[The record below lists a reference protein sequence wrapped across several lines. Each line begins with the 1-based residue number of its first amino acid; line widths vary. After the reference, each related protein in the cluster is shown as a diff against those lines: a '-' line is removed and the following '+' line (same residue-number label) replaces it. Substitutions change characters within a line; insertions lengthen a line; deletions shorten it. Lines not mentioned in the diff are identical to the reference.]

1 MFNYLFALIIYISF
15 IILIFSLKINR
26 KPGKKTIILSVMIPV
41 ISLILQIVSEWLL
54 YIVIFIFTDI
64 KSVHFTIGLIINIIE
79 ICLPFITVLLIGK
92 INGCKVNLKMVL
104 AFAAVFVL
112 LSFIL
117 KLIIL
122 NGDWLMY
129 EDEYLTDAILTGSEL
144 DLLTTGKDL
153 RILQNFLIVINA
165 VPTVLLEIFTVIKSL
180 EEKNR
185 RKSNLHQKT
194 K

>member
-1 MFNYLFALIIYISF
+1 MLNYLFALIIYISF

-26 KPGKKTIILSVMIPV
+26 KPGKKTIILTVAIPI
-41 ISLILQIVSEWLL
+41 ISLILQIVFEWIL
-54 YIVIFIFTDI
+54 YICIYLFSDVKSFYFTVGI
-64 KSVHFTIGLIINIIE
+64 IINIIE

-153 RILQNFLIVINA
+153 QILQNFLIVINA

>member
-1 MFNYLFALIIYISF
+1 MLNYLFALIIYISF

-26 KPGKKTIILSVMIPV
+26 KPGKKPIILTVAIPI
-41 ISLILQIVSEWLL
+41 ISLILQIVFEWIL
-54 YIVIFIFTDI
+54 YICIYLFSDVKSFYFTVGI
-64 KSVHFTIGLIINIIE
+64 IINIIE

-104 AFAAVFVL
+104 AFAAVFAV

-153 RILQNFLIVINA
+153 QILQNFLIVINA

>member
-1 MFNYLFALIIYISF
+1 MLNYLFALIIYISF

-26 KPGKKTIILSVMIPV
+26 KPGKKTIILSAMLPV

-64 KSVHFTIGLIINIIE
+64 KSVHFTIGIIINIIE
-79 ICLPFITVLLIGK
+79 LLLPFVTVLAIGK

-104 AFAAVFVL
+104 AFAAVFAV

-153 RILQNFLIVINA
+153 QILQNFLIVINA
-165 VPTVLLEIFTVIKSL
+165 VPTILLEIFTVIKSL

>member
-1 MFNYLFALIIYISF
+1 MLNYLLALIIYISF

-26 KPGKKTIILSVMIPV
+26 KPGKKSIILTVAIPI
-41 ISLILQIVSEWLL
+41 ISLILQIVFEWIL
-54 YIVIFIFTDI
+54 YICIYLFSDVKSFYFTVGI
-64 KSVHFTIGLIINIIE
+64 IINIIE
-79 ICLPFITVLLIGK
+79 LLLPFVTVLAIGK

-122 NGDWLMY
+122 NGYWLMY
-129 EDEYLTDAILTGSEL
+129 EDEYLTNAFLNSSEL

-153 RILQNFLIVINA
+153 QILQNFLIVINA
-165 VPTVLLEIFTVIKSL
+165 VPTVLLEIFSIIKSL
-180 EEKNR
+180 EK
-185 RKSNLHQKT
+185 KANLPKKT

>member
-104 AFAAVFVL
+104 AFATVFVL

-165 VPTVLLEIFTVIKSL
+165 VPTALLEIFTVIKSL

-185 RKSNLHQKT
+185 KKSNLHQKT

>member
-1 MFNYLFALIIYISF
+1 MLNYLFALIIYISF

-26 KPGKKTIILSVMIPV
+26 KPGKKPIILTVAIPI
-41 ISLILQIVSEWLL
+41 ISLILQIVFEWIL
-54 YIVIFIFTDI
+54 YICIYLFSDVKSFYFTVGI
-64 KSVHFTIGLIINIIE
+64 IINIIE

-104 AFAAVFVL
+104 AFAAVFAV

-129 EDEYLTDAILTGSEL
+129 EDEYLTDAILNGSEL

-153 RILQNFLIVINA
+153 QILQNFLIVINA
-165 VPTVLLEIFTVIKSL
+165 VPTVLLEIFTVINSL

-185 RKSNLHQKT
+185 KKSNLHQKT

>member
-1 MFNYLFALIIYISF
+1 MLNYLLALIIYISF

-26 KPGKKTIILSVMIPV
+26 KPGKKSIILTVAIPI
-41 ISLILQIVSEWLL
+41 ISLILQIVFEWIL
-54 YIVIFIFTDI
+54 YICIYLFSDVKSFYFTVGI
-64 KSVHFTIGLIINIIE
+64 IINIIE
-79 ICLPFITVLLIGK
+79 LLLPFVTVLAIGK

-165 VPTVLLEIFTVIKSL
+165 VPTVLLEIFTVIKSI

-185 RKSNLHQKT
+185 KKSNLHQKT

>member
-1 MFNYLFALIIYISF
+1 MLNYLFALIIYISF

-26 KPGKKTIILSVMIPV
+26 KPGKKPIILTVAIPI
-41 ISLILQIVSEWLL
+41 ISLILQIVFEWIL
-54 YIVIFIFTDI
+54 YICIYLFSDVKSFYFTVGI
-64 KSVHFTIGLIINIIE
+64 IINIIE

-122 NGDWLMY
+122 NGYWLMY
-129 EDEYLTDAILTGSEL
+129 EDEYLTNAFLNSSEL

-153 RILQNFLIVINA
+153 QILQNFLIVINA
-165 VPTVLLEIFTVIKSL
+165 VPTALLEIFTVIKSL

>member
-1 MFNYLFALIIYISF
+1 MLNYLFALIIYISF

-26 KPGKKTIILSVMIPV
+26 KPGKKPIILTVAIPI
-41 ISLILQIVSEWLL
+41 ISLILQIVFEWIL
-54 YIVIFIFTDI
+54 YICIYLFSDVKSFYFTVGI
-64 KSVHFTIGLIINIIE
+64 IINIIE
-79 ICLPFITVLLIGK
+79 ICLPFLTVLLIGE

-104 AFAAVFVL
+104 AFAAVFAV

-153 RILQNFLIVINA
+153 QILQNFLIVINA

>member
-165 VPTVLLEIFTVIKSL
+165 VPTALLEIFTVIKSL

-185 RKSNLHQKT
+185 KKSNLHQKT

>member
-1 MFNYLFALIIYISF
+1 MLNYLFALIIYISF

-26 KPGKKTIILSVMIPV
+26 KPGKKTIILSVMLPV

-54 YIVIFIFTDI
+54 YIVIYIFTDI

-129 EDEYLTDAILTGSEL
+129 EDEYLTDAILNGSEL

-153 RILQNFLIVINA
+153 RILQNFLILINA

>member
-1 MFNYLFALIIYISF
+1 MLNYLFALIIYISF

-26 KPGKKTIILSVMIPV
+26 KPGKKPIILTVAIPI
-41 ISLILQIVSEWLL
+41 ISLILQIVFEWIL
-54 YIVIFIFTDI
+54 YICIYLFSDVKSFYFTVGI
-64 KSVHFTIGLIINIIE
+64 IINIIE
-79 ICLPFITVLLIGK
+79 LLLPFVTVLAIGK

-129 EDEYLTDAILTGSEL
+129 EDEYLTDAILNGSEL

-153 RILQNFLIVINA
+153 QILQNFLIVINA
-165 VPTVLLEIFTVIKSL
+165 VPTVLLEIFTVINSL

-185 RKSNLHQKT
+185 KKSNLHQKT

>member
-1 MFNYLFALIIYISF
+1 MLNYLFALIIYISF

-26 KPGKKTIILSVMIPV
+26 KPGKKTIILSAMLPV

-64 KSVHFTIGLIINIIE
+64 KSVHFTIGIIINIIE
-79 ICLPFITVLLIGK
+79 LLLPFVTVLAIGK

-104 AFAAVFVL
+104 AFAAVFAV

-153 RILQNFLIVINA
+153 QILQNFLIVINA

>member
-1 MFNYLFALIIYISF
+1 MLNYLFALIIYISF

-26 KPGKKTIILSVMIPV
+26 KPGKKTIILTVILPV
-41 ISLILQIVSEWLL
+41 LSLILQIVSEWLL

-64 KSVHFTIGLIINIIE
+64 KSVHFTIGIIINIIE

-129 EDEYLTDAILTGSEL
+129 EDEYLTDAILNGSEL

-153 RILQNFLIVINA
+153 QILQNFLIVINA

>member
-1 MFNYLFALIIYISF
+1 MLNYLFALIIYISF

-26 KPGKKTIILSVMIPV
+26 KPGKKPIILTVAIPI
-41 ISLILQIVSEWLL
+41 ISLILQIVFEWIL
-54 YIVIFIFTDI
+54 YICIYLFSDVKSFYFTVGI
-64 KSVHFTIGLIINIIE
+64 IINIIE

-104 AFAAVFVL
+104 AFAAAFAV
-112 LSFIL
+112 LSFII

-129 EDEYLTDAILTGSEL
+129 EDEYLTDALLTGSEL

-153 RILQNFLIVINA
+153 QILQNFLIVINA